1 MTSTRVGVY
10 IDGFNLFYGLRDKGW
25 RRYYWLDVLSLAGR
39 LLRPGQTLGPVH
51 YFTARVMPDAGDPG
65 KQDRQNA
72 YLDALATLEGLSIHF
87 GYFVP
92 RRDRYE
98 EKMTDVNIAVEM
110 LCDAHTDAIDTAIL
124 VSADGDL
131 TGAVL
136 AVRDRCHKQVVIAS
150 PPGRRSNQL
159 RKAATHATA
168 IGADTLRNSQLPDVV
183 RSAAGYPLRRPSN
196 WR

>member
-1 MTSTRVGVY
+1 MTPTRVAVY
-10 IDGFNLFYGLRDKGW
+10 IDGFNLFYGLRDRGW
-25 RRYYWLDVLSLAGR
+25 TRYYWLDVLSLAGR
-39 LLRPGQTLGPVH
+39 LLRPGQTLGAVR
-51 YFTARVMPDAGDPG
+51 YFTARVMPDASDPG
-65 KQDRQNA
+65 KQDRQNT
-72 YLDALATLEGLSIHF
+72 YLDALATLRGLSMHY

-110 LCDAHTDAIDTAIL
+110 LCDAHADTFDTAIL

-136 AVRDRCHKQVVIAS
+136 AVRDRCHKQVVIAF

-159 RKAATHATA
+159 RRAAAHVTA

-183 RSAAGYPLRRPSN
+183 RSAAGYPLRRPAS